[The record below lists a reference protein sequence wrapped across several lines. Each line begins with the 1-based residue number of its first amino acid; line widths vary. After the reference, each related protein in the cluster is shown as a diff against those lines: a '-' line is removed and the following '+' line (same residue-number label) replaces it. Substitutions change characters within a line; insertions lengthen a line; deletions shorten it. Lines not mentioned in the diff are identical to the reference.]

1 MGVRTLAD
9 AEIEIGRLRQE
20 MDSLLSTNL
29 DFHGRRITNA
39 GQSRAPTDY
48 IIRSEVRDL
57 ITNALLDLNQGE
69 LQVIQNI
76 TNNIIGGSGTIVFID
91 VTLTADLTLVAPSHA
106 TDTIVIWRFLQD
118 GTGGWKVNW
127 PAEFPNGVSVGRD
140 ANTYSIAAFRVV
152 ASGNFESLFAGVKN
166 ATP

>member
-1 MGVRTLAD
+1 MGVRTLRD
-9 AEIEIGRLRQE
+9 AENEINALRQRL
-20 MDSLLSTNL
+20 DSLPSGNL
-29 DFHGRRITNA
+29 DFHGQRVINA

-57 ITNALLDLNQGE
+57 ITNALLDLNAGE

-76 TNNIIGGSGTIVFID
+76 TTTIIGGSGTIVFLD
-91 VTLTADLTLVAPSHA
+91 VTLTADLTLVAPSYA
-106 TDTIVIWRFLQD
+106 VDTVVIWRFLQD

-127 PAEFPNGVSVGRD
+127 PAEFPNSVSTGRD
-140 ANTYSIAAFRVV
+140 AGTYSIAAFRVV
-152 ASGNFESLFAGVKN
+152 ASGNFETLFHGVIN

>member
-1 MGVRTLAD
+1 MPVRTLED
-9 AEIEIGRLRQE
+9 ANVLMGRARHEL
-20 MDSLLSTNL
+20 DSLNTRNL

-39 GQSRAPTDY
+39 GDSRAPTDY
-48 IIRSEVRDL
+48 VTRREIRDL
-57 ITNALLDLNQGE
+57 ITNALLDLNAGE

-91 VTLTADLTLVAPSHA
+91 VTLTADLSLVAPAHA
-106 TDTIVIWRFLQD
+106 TDTVVIWRFLQD

-127 PAEFPNGVSVGRD
+127 PAEFPNSVSVGRD
-140 ANTYSIAAFRVV
+140 ANTYSIASFRVV
-152 ASGNFESLFAGVKN
+152 ASGNFESLFNGVIN